1 MLRKGPP
8 VKKALVPVPVTLE
21 LAAQKAGELIA
32 AVEKEEIEEAKQAQ
46 RRIPSTTMRIFERKY
61 LWAWI
66 HQAPDNVLR
75 ELYATAADRHGLAEL
90 GEMLRQYLTM
100 RAYFPNNPLAVERCP
115 FCKVTS
121 EVTQSKMPAKKMP
134 GKK

>member
-66 HQAPDNVLR
+66 H
-75 ELYATAADRHGLAEL
+75 
-90 GEMLRQYLTM
+90 
-100 RAYFPNNPLAVERCP
+100 
-115 FCKVTS
+115 
-121 EVTQSKMPAKKMP
+121 
-134 GKK
+134 